1 MKTKLKRRSKKRE
14 LDEEWKKEQTE
25 GAKKW
30 QEIDG
35 KEKWGKSEQS
45 QWQETMETI
54 KKHRDDHEN

>member
-35 KEKWGKSEQS
+35 KEK
-45 QWQETMETI
+45 
-54 KKHRDDHEN
+54 